1 MMNLPNT
8 LTMARLALAPVL
20 GWLVASGEG
29 VLAAA
34 LFAVVAVTDALDG
47 WFARR
52 RGQVTALGQL
62 LDPLADKAL
71 VNATFVAAA
80 STGVLP
86 WWLALL
92 VLARDGLILA
102 GAALTRTFRLGHSLL
117 PLAIGKVSTAVQ
129 MTAMTVLLALG
140 ASGRAEPGIMRPLIA
155 AVAVV
160 TVASGASYAYAWL
173 RHVFERRAGARRD
186 FTPSRSGREETS

>member
-8 LTMARLALAPVL
+8 LTMARLVLAPVL

-47 WFARR
+47 WLARR
-52 RGQVTALGQL
+52 LGQVSALGQL

-71 VNATFVAAA
+71 VNATFLAGA

-92 VLARDGLILA
+92 VLARRAHLA
-102 GAALTRTFRLGHSLL
+102 GAALRTFRF
-117 PLAIGKVSTAVQ
+117 AIRTAPVS
-129 MTAMTVLLALG
+129 
-140 ASGRAEPGIMRPLIA
+140 A
-155 AVAVV
+155 AVSHGVQ
-160 TVASGASYAYAWL
+160 
-173 RHVFERRAGARRD
+173 
-186 FTPSRSGREETS
+186 